1 MAARRRPTSS
11 RPRPSP
17 TSTPS
22 PRSRPVVCSAQP
34 TRGPA
39 FLYAESDIAAL
50 IGAARS
56 LAPSGGLR
64 PHTYATLIGLLACTG
79 LRITEALTLRADDVD
94 LSAGVLTIRQ
104 TKFRKSRLVPLHAS
118 AVAPLRDYTADRD
131 RRCDRK
137 PDMTFFVSDTGH
149 RLPYTTVRHAFHA
162 LLRQAMPGVVPVNR
176 VRPHSTTF
184 GRTGHSWGVTA
195 VAGWRPFCIL
205 IPGRVSTTTS
215 IPSPTSRTSSV
226 ACRPT
231 PQENS
236 TSTCRTSGSSRT
248 PQHGVREPL
257 ESAPQDAKP

>member
-1 MAARRRPTSS
+1 M
-11 RPRPSP
+11 
-17 TSTPS
+17 
-22 PRSRPVVCSAQP
+22 VCSAQP
-34 TRGPA
+34 TRGLA

-56 LAPSGGLR
+56 LAPSGGLC

-104 TKFRKSRLVPLHAS
+104 TKFRKSRLVPLHTS

-176 VRPHSTTF
+176 VRPLHDFRKNWTF
-184 GRTGHSWGVTA
+184 LGSDRGGRMAAVLYSHTGTCKAPRHRSL
-195 VAGWRPFCIL
+195 RLP
-205 IPGRVSTTTS
+205 PGHP
-215 IPSPTSRTSSV
+215 PSPAVRPRKRTRRVLAGRLVPV
-226 ACRPT
+226 APL
-231 PQENS
+231 S
-236 TSTCRTSGSSRT
+236 T
-248 PQHGVREPL
+248 
-257 ESAPQDAKP
+257 A